1 MFLTNGSLN
10 MLPLSGET
18 EILLNYICHG
28 KLPMLHGGGI
38 AAHGEA

>member
-1 MFLTNGSLN
+1 MIPSSAAF
-10 MLPLSGET
+10 SGET
-18 EILLNYICHG
+18 EITLNYISHG